1 MQDDTFDINKPT
13 FRILGEKEPKRPL
26 VFAVGGDGPIDIE
39 ALKLVLG
46 VPELNP
52 NLPDDDDY
60 GMTALH
66 TAAKYGKQSCMV
78 LLLSHPRMN
87 PNLQSHELG
96 AGSLSGATPLF
107 VAVWFGMYQSVK
119 VLLADDR
126 VNPNLCASVGQSV
139 FTPLMA
145 AAGGMTPETTTR
157 FNELRCVE
165 LLLANDR
172 VDVNRR
178 TASQYALKL
187 AVFGCKDISDELDV
201 DPTHCVL
208 LMLKS
213 RRILTR
219 YVREC
224 IKWLRSSMMPTK
236 DEVAIAEAGSTPL
249 TSEHKMALRILPVL
263 EAHEKGEFRWCA
275 HCLKLSPDKNLTRC
289 GGCKQVAYCELEGG
303 TSACHKAHWFAGHNK
318 ECARFKAEAEV
329 GSACGSGGGG
339 RRGNKKK
346 GKGKKKKGKGK

>member
-1 MQDDTFDINKPT
+1 MQDDTFDINETK
-13 FRILGEKEPKRPL
+13 FRILGEKKPSRPL
-26 VFAVGGDGPIDIE
+26 IFAVGKDCPIDIE

-52 NLPDDDDY
+52 NLSDDD
-60 GMTALH
+60 GETALH
-66 TAAKYGKQSCMV
+66 TAAQYGKQSCIV
-78 LLLSHPRMN
+78 LLLSHPRIN
-87 PNLQSHELG
+87 PNLQSHKLG
-96 AGSLSGATPLF
+96 DTPLF
-107 VAVWFGMYQSVK
+107 AAVWFGMYQSVE

-126 VNPNLCASVGQSV
+126 VDPNICASIVNSV
-139 FTPLMA
+139 LTPLMA
-145 AAGGMTPETTTR
+145 AAGGVTQDSTTR
-157 FNELRCVE
+157 FNEVRCLE
-165 LLLANDR
+165 LLLASDR

-178 TASQYALKL
+178 TASQSALRW
-187 AVFGCKDISDELDV
+187 AFFGCEDKIDELDV
-201 DPTHCVL
+201 DPIHCVI

-213 RRILTR
+213 RRIPTH

-224 IKWLRSSMMPTK
+224 INWLRSSRMPTE

-249 TSEHKMALRILPVL
+249 TSDHKMALRGLPVL